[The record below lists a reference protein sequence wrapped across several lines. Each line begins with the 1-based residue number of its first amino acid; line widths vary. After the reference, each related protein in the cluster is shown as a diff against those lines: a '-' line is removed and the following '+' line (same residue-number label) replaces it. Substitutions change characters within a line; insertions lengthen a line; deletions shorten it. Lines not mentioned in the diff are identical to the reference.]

1 MRVRHVEYSRR
12 LRGLLAAMAAMVAV
26 SAMCACARRETG
38 GPTRQNRQPN
48 ILWIVWDTVRADHLS
63 LYGYSKPTTPFLKKW
78 AANARVFENCFSTA
92 GSTIPSHASMFTGLL
107 PSEHGTHAEHTF
119 LDDRHTTIAEILKHD
134 GYQTFLYSANPNI
147 SKSVNFHQGFE
158 VEEHP
163 WDKRYRSAAI
173 RIVQRKIASEVHGG
187 GLLQKI
193 RAGRETNLGVEATG
207 GLNQRALIDWL
218 NKRNKKRPYF
228 AFLNYMEAHQPLIPA
243 KEYRLRMM
251 SAPKVEKSYKIDGSW
266 RHTFLY
272 TFGLDEYSDEKLEI
286 MAATYDATLLE
297 LDELFQT
304 LIETLE
310 ARGDLENTVVILT
323 ADHGEHLGEHHM
335 LDHHYSVYQPLIHV
349 PLVVHYQEQFK
360 RGRETRPVV
369 TFDIF
374 PTLLE
379 LAGIDPPIGFET
391 KAVSLL
397 EPRADRIRLAEYVGI
412 FNNPFEFAK
421 SADPN
426 WNPSPWNRELRAL
439 IDGPFKYVWA
449 SDGRNELYDLDADPL
464 EERNLVDRHVE
475 VRKRLASTLD
485 ACVASILSP
494 GKTIQTVPPLSPEQ
508 RRRLESLGYLQ
519 GSDGASETAPE

>member
-1 MRVRHVEYSRR
+1 MWVRHVDHSMR
-12 LRGLLAAMAAMVAV
+12 LRGLLAAMVAV
-26 SAMCACARRETG
+26 GATCVSDRCAAG
-38 GPTRQNRQPN
+38 GPTLQNRQPN

-78 AANARVFENCFSTA
+78 AATACVFDDCFSTA

-107 PSEHGTHAEHTF
+107 PSEHGTHAQHTF
-119 LDDRHTTIAEILKHD
+119 LDDRYVTIAEILRHG
-134 GYQTFLYSANPNI
+134 GYQTYLYAANPNI
-147 SKSVNFHQGFE
+147 SKYVNFHQGFE

-163 WDKRYRSAAI
+163 WDKAYLSAAK
-173 RIVQRKIASEVHGG
+173 RIVQRKITPEDQGGDLRKKTRAS
-187 GLLQKI
+187 
-193 RAGRETNLGVEATG
+193 REPNWGIEATG
-207 GLNQRALIDWL
+207 ELNQRALINWL
-218 NKRNKKRPYF
+218 NKRDKKRPYF
-228 AFLNYMEAHQPLIPA
+228 AFLNYMEAHWPLIPA

-251 SAPKVEKSYKIDGSW
+251 SAPQVEKSYKVDGSSMHMW
-266 RHTFLY
+266 RY
-272 TFGLDEYSDEKLEI
+272 TFGLDEYSDEDLDI

-297 LDELFQT
+297 LDELFQN

-349 PLVVHYQEQFK
+349 PLVVHYPKRFK
-360 RGRETRPVV
+360 RGRETQPVV
-369 TFDIF
+369 TYDIF

-379 LAGIDPPIGFET
+379 LTGIDSAKGFKT

-397 EPRADRIRLAEYVGI
+397 EPRANRIRLAEYVGI
-412 FNNPFEFAK
+412 FKNPFEFVK

-426 WNPSPWNRELRAL
+426 WNPSPWDRELRAL
-439 IDGPFKYVWA
+439 FDGPFKYVWA
-449 SDGRNELYDLDADPL
+449 SDGRNELYNLDADPL

-475 VRKRLASTLD
+475 IRKKLASTLD

-494 GKTIQTVPPLSPEQ
+494 GKTTETAPALSPE
-508 RRRLESLGYLQ
+508 
-519 GSDGASETAPE
+519 